1 MTKRNKLIRQLKP
14 YFNIR
19 ELVCPH
25 VYERF
30 KNNAWQFISTELL
43 STLLTLR
50 TVVINKPMIINN
62 WSSNGSYSQRGLRCN
77 LCSLVQDK
85 NTCYLSAHSLG
96 KAVDFNVPEQTAEQ
110 IRKIIKENIDK
121 FEYPIRLEEG
131 TSWVHIDCYT
141 LDDSIKLVTF
151 KE

>member
-1 MTKRNKLIRQLKP
+1 MTPRNKLINALKP

-25 VYERF
+25 VYNRF

-43 STLLTLR
+43 STLFVLR
-50 TVVINKPMIINN
+50 TKVLKVPMIINN
-62 WSSNGSYSQRGLRCN
+62 WSLKKSYSQRGLRCN
-77 LCSLVQDK
+77 LCDLVKSK
-85 NTCYLSAHSLG
+85 NNVCMSAHNLG
-96 KAVDFNVPEQTAEQ
+96 KAVDFTPQGMRAEDA
-110 IRKIIKENIDK
+110 RKLIKDNLNQ

-141 LDDSIKLVTF
+141 TDDSIKLITF